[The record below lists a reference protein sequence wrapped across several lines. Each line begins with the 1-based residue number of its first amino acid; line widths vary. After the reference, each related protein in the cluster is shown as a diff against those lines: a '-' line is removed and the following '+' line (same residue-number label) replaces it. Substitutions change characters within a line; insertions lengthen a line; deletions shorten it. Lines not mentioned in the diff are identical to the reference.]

1 MSESAENIKLQLKR
15 GEKGSFDIKN
25 CSAVLAYGE
34 PFWDLDNKNLYIG
47 DGETPLSGL
56 DPINGDIDINGT
68 YIIDLINNTENSV
81 TINGNKIGS
90 AVSRAEIANSLYD
103 SATQTTKSYK
113 DIVNLINN
121 ISGIK
126 RVEPT
131 GSGNVITKAELKS
144 SDNSTLQITKG
155 IDAIDLNR
163 TGYVD
168 KTSPYDIGG
177 ISKGDDLSKL
187 TIVEILN
194 KLFTQKYLP
203 MSNFSFTVG
212 TSSSDSTI
220 TAVSVIPR
228 FTLGTKPITSFA
240 VGSTDGGNDLLNINS
255 VSSGTL
261 YQLTN
266 TKSGTSFTLYASLSD
281 GTTTVKSTTQ
291 VELIPLSYWGTLNSN
306 DINSVDSS
314 VVTSLA
320 NSERK
325 AKANKVTLNYG
336 ILNGVYVVYAYPKS
350 YGIVKNIYSDP
361 SLGYPE
367 NENYNYKEVQ
377 INSITYYVYLKQI
390 ASVSTS
396 DTDVIEQYFIF

>member
-1 MSESAENIKLQLKR
+1 MSEATENIRLQLKR

-56 DPINGDIDINGT
+56 DPINGDVDINGT

-126 RVEPT
+126 RVEST

-220 TAVSVIPR
+220 TAISVTPR
-228 FTLGTKPITSFA
+228 FTLGTKPITSFT

-255 VSSGTL
+255 VSSGTT

-281 GTTTVKSTTQ
+281 GTTTVKSTTK

-325 AKANKVTLNYG
+325 AKANKVILNYG
-336 ILNGVYVVYAYPKS
+336 SVENEYPIYVYPKS
-350 YGIVKNIYSDP
+350 YGLLKGIYSDP
-361 SLGYPE
+361 ANPMF
-367 NENYNYKEVQ
+367 NELTDNYNSKEIQ
-377 INSITYYVYLKQI
+377 INSIAYYIYLKK
-390 ASVSTS
+390 S
-396 DTDVIEQYFIF
+396 DPAIGDIELLFTY

>member
-1 MSESAENIKLQLKR
+1 MSEATENIRLQLKR

-126 RVEPT
+126 RVEST

-163 TGYVD
+163 TGYID

-212 TSSSDSTI
+212 TSSPSDSTI
-220 TAVSVIPR
+220 TAVSVTPR
-228 FTLGTKPITSFA
+228 FTLGTKPITSFT

-281 GTTTVKSTTQ
+281 GTTTVKSTTK

-325 AKANKVTLNYG
+325 AKANKVTLNFGDVEREYP
-336 ILNGVYVVYAYPKS
+336 IYAYPKS
-350 YGIVKNIYSDP
+350 YGLLTGIFSDP
-361 SLGYPE
+361 KSPTFSELTA
-367 NENYNYKEVQ
+367 NYNNKEIQ
-377 INSITYYVYLKQI
+377 INSIAYYIYLKK
-390 ASVSTS
+390 S
-396 DTDVIEQYFIF
+396 DPAIGNIELLFTY

>member
-1 MSESAENIKLQLKR
+1 MSEATENIRLQLKR

-126 RVEPT
+126 RVETT

-212 TSSSDSTI
+212 TSSPSDSTI
-220 TAVSVIPR
+220 TAVSVTPR

-255 VSSGTL
+255 VSSEKT

-281 GTTTVKSTTQ
+281 GTTTVKSTTK

-314 VVTSLA
+314 VVTSLE

-325 AKANKVTLNYG
+325 AKANKVILNYG
-336 ILNGVYVVYAYPKS
+336 SVENEYPIYVYPKS
-350 YGIVKNIYSDP
+350 YGLLKGIYSDP
-361 SLGYPE
+361 TNPMF
-367 NENYNYKEVQ
+367 NELTDNYNSKEIQ
-377 INSITYYVYLKQI
+377 INSIAYYIYLKK
-390 ASVSTS
+390 S
-396 DTDVIEQYFIF
+396 DPAIGDIELLFTY

>member
-1 MSESAENIKLQLKR
+1 MSETTENIKLQLKR

-103 SATQTTKSYK
+103 SSTQTAKSYK
-113 DIVNLINN
+113 DLVDLINS

-126 RVEPT
+126 RVEST
-131 GSGNVITKAELKS
+131 GSGNVITNAELKS
-144 SDNSTLQITKG
+144 LDSSTLQITKG
-155 IDAIDLNR
+155 IEAIDFNKV
-163 TGYVD
+163 GYID

-212 TSSSDSTI
+212 TSSSDSAI
-220 TAVSVIPR
+220 TAISVTPR
-228 FTLGTKPITSFA
+228 FTLGTKSITSFT
-240 VGSTDGGNDLLNINS
+240 VGSTEGGNDLLNINS
-255 VSSGTL
+255 VSSGTT

-281 GTTTVKSTTQ
+281 GTTIVKNTAK
-291 VELIPLSYWGTLNSN
+291 VEKIADGYWGVCTTSN
-306 DINSVDSS
+306 FADVVIDDS
-314 VVTSLA
+314 TSHG
-320 NSERK
+320 SIK
-325 AKANKVTLNYG
+325 FPMHVNYG
-336 ILNGVYVVYAYPKS
+336 IVNDKYQFFAYPTALGELKHA
-350 YGIVKNIYSDP
+350 YTDP
-361 SLGYPE
+361 SMS
-367 NENYNYKEVQ
+367 NDTDAISAFKQ
-377 INSITYYVYLKQI
+377 TTIQKNSTTYYLYLSEI
-390 ASVSTS
+390 ASIST
-396 DTDVIEQYFIF
+396 TDVDTIETIYTK

>member
-1 MSESAENIKLQLKR
+1 MSESTENIRLQLKR

-126 RVEPT
+126 RVEST

-212 TSSSDSTI
+212 TSPSDSTI
-220 TAVSVIPR
+220 TAVSVTPR
-228 FTLGTKPITSFA
+228 FTLGTKPITSFT

-255 VSSGTL
+255 VSSGAT

-281 GTTTVKSTTQ
+281 GTTTVKSTTK

-325 AKANKVTLNYG
+325 AKANKVTLNFGDVEREYP
-336 ILNGVYVVYAYPKS
+336 IYAYPKS
-350 YGIVKNIYSDP
+350 YGLLTGIFSDP
-361 SLGYPE
+361 KSPTFSELTA
-367 NENYNYKEVQ
+367 NYNNKEIQ
-377 INSITYYVYLKQI
+377 INSIAYYIYLKK
-390 ASVSTS
+390 S
-396 DTDVIEQYFIF
+396 DPAIGNIELLFTY

>member
-1 MSESAENIKLQLKR
+1 MSEATENIRLQLKR

-56 DPINGDIDINGT
+56 DPINGDVDINGT

-126 RVEPT
+126 RVEST

-163 TGYVD
+163 TGYIG

-212 TSSSDSTI
+212 TTSPSDSTI
-220 TAVSVIPR
+220 TAVSVTPR
-228 FTLGTKPITSFA
+228 FTLGTKPITSFT

-255 VSSGTL
+255 VSSGTT

-281 GTTTVKSTTQ
+281 GTTTVKSTTK

-314 VVTSLA
+314 VVTSLE

-325 AKANKVTLNYG
+325 AKANKVILNYG
-336 ILNGVYVVYAYPKS
+336 SVENEYPIYVYPKS
-350 YGIVKNIYSDP
+350 YGLLKGIYSDSTNP
-361 SLGYPE
+361 MF
-367 NENYNYKEVQ
+367 NELTDNYNSKEIQ
-377 INSITYYVYLKQI
+377 INSIAYYIYLKK
-390 ASVSTS
+390 S
-396 DTDVIEQYFIF
+396 DPAIGDIELLFTY

>member
-1 MSESAENIKLQLKR
+1 MSESTENIRLQLKR

-121 ISGIK
+121 ISGVK
-126 RVEPT
+126 RVEST

-163 TGYVD
+163 AGYID

-212 TSSSDSTI
+212 TSPSDSTI
-220 TAVSVIPR
+220 TAVSVTPR
-228 FTLGTKPITSFA
+228 FTLGTKPITSFT

-281 GTTTVKSTTQ
+281 GTTTVKSTTK

-314 VVTSLA
+314 VVTSLE

-325 AKANKVTLNYG
+325 AKANKVILNYG
-336 ILNGVYVVYAYPKS
+336 SVENEYPIYVYPKS
-350 YGIVKNIYSDP
+350 YGLLKGIYSDP
-361 SLGYPE
+361 TNPMF
-367 NENYNYKEVQ
+367 NELTDNYNSKEIQ
-377 INSITYYVYLKQI
+377 INSIAYYIYLKK
-390 ASVSTS
+390 S
-396 DTDVIEQYFIF
+396 DPAIGDIELLFTY

>member
-1 MSESAENIKLQLKR
+1 MSETTENIRLQLKR

-126 RVEPT
+126 RVETT

-163 TGYVD
+163 TGYID

-177 ISKGDDLSKL
+177 ISKGDDLSRL

-220 TAVSVIPR
+220 TAVSVTPR
-228 FTLGTKPITSFA
+228 FTLGTKPITSFT
-240 VGSTDGGNDLLNINS
+240 VGSTEGGNDLLNINS

-266 TKSGTSFTLYASLSD
+266 TKSGTSFTLYSSLSD
-281 GTTTVKSTTQ
+281 GTTTVKSTTK

-325 AKANKVTLNYG
+325 AKANKVILNYG
-336 ILNGVYVVYAYPKS
+336 SVENEYPIYVYPKS
-350 YGIVKNIYSDP
+350 YGLLKGIYSDP
-361 SLGYPE
+361 TNPMF
-367 NENYNYKEVQ
+367 NELTDNYNSKEIQ
-377 INSITYYVYLKQI
+377 INSITYYIYLKK
-390 ASVSTS
+390 S
-396 DTDVIEQYFIF
+396 DPAIGDIELLFTY

>member
-1 MSESAENIKLQLKR
+1 MSEATENIRLQLKR

-56 DPINGDIDINGT
+56 DPINGDVDINGT

-126 RVEPT
+126 RVETT

-220 TAVSVIPR
+220 TAVSVTPR
-228 FTLGTKPITSFA
+228 FTPGTKPITSFT

-255 VSSGTL
+255 VLSGTP

-281 GTTTVKSTTQ
+281 GTTTVKSTTK

-325 AKANKVTLNYG
+325 AKANKVILNYG
-336 ILNGVYVVYAYPKS
+336 LVENEYPIYVYPKS
-350 YGIVKNIYSDP
+350 YGLLKGIYSDP
-361 SLGYPE
+361 ANPMF
-367 NENYNYKEVQ
+367 NELTDNYNSKEIQ
-377 INSITYYVYLKQI
+377 INSIAYYIYLKK
-390 ASVSTS
+390 S
-396 DTDVIEQYFIF
+396 DPAIGDIELLFTY

>member
-1 MSESAENIKLQLKR
+1 MSESTENIRLQLKR

-126 RVEPT
+126 RVEST

-212 TSSSDSTI
+212 TSPSDSTI
-220 TAVSVIPR
+220 TAVSVTPR
-228 FTLGTKPITSFA
+228 FTLGTQPITSFT

-255 VSSGTL
+255 VSSETT

-281 GTTTVKSTTQ
+281 GTTTVKSTTK

-325 AKANKVTLNYG
+325 AKANKVTLNFGDVEREYP
-336 ILNGVYVVYAYPKS
+336 IYAYPKS
-350 YGIVKNIYSDP
+350 YGLLTGIFSDP
-361 SLGYPE
+361 KSPTFSELTA
-367 NENYNYKEVQ
+367 NYNNKEIQ
-377 INSITYYVYLKQI
+377 INSIAYYIYLKK
-390 ASVSTS
+390 S
-396 DTDVIEQYFIF
+396 DPAIGNIELLFTY

>member
-1 MSESAENIKLQLKR
+1 MSESTENIRLQLKR

-126 RVEPT
+126 RVEST

-163 TGYVD
+163 AGYID

-220 TAVSVIPR
+220 TAISVTPR
-228 FTLGTKPITSFA
+228 FTLGTKPITSFT

-281 GTTTVKSTTQ
+281 GTTTVKSTTK

-325 AKANKVTLNYG
+325 AKANKVILNYG
-336 ILNGVYVVYAYPKS
+336 SVENEYPIYVYPKS
-350 YGIVKNIYSDP
+350 YGLLKGIYSDP
-361 SLGYPE
+361 ANPMF
-367 NENYNYKEVQ
+367 NELTDNYNSKEIQ
-377 INSITYYVYLKQI
+377 INSSAYYIYLKK
-390 ASVSTS
+390 S
-396 DTDVIEQYFIF
+396 DPAIGDIELLFTY

>member
-1 MSESAENIKLQLKR
+1 MSEATENIRLQLKR

-126 RVEPT
+126 RVEST

-163 TGYVD
+163 TGYID

-220 TAVSVIPR
+220 TAVSVTPR
-228 FTLGTKPITSFA
+228 FTLGTKPITSFT

-255 VSSGTL
+255 VSSGKT
-261 YQLTN
+261 YKLTN

-281 GTTTVKSTTQ
+281 GTTTVKSTTK

-314 VVTSLA
+314 IVTSLA
-320 NSERK
+320 NSERR
-325 AKANKVTLNYG
+325 AKANKVTLNFGDVEGEYP
-336 ILNGVYVVYAYPKS
+336 IYAYPKS
-350 YGIVKNIYSDP
+350 YGLLTGIFSDP
-361 SLGYPE
+361 ANPIF
-367 NENYNYKEVQ
+367 NELTDNYNNKEIQ
-377 INSITYYVYLKQI
+377 INSIAYYIYLKK
-390 ASVSTS
+390 S
-396 DTDVIEQYFIF
+396 DPAIGNIELLFTY

>member
-56 DPINGDIDINGT
+56 DPINGDVDINGT

-126 RVEPT
+126 RVEST

-163 TGYVD
+163 AGYID

-220 TAVSVIPR
+220 TAVSVTPR

-281 GTTTVKSTTQ
+281 GTTTVKSTTK

-325 AKANKVTLNYG
+325 AKANKVILNYG
-336 ILNGVYVVYAYPKS
+336 SVENEYPIYVYPKS
-350 YGIVKNIYSDP
+350 YGLLKGIYSDP
-361 SLGYPE
+361 TNPMF
-367 NENYNYKEVQ
+367 NELTDNYNSKEIQ
-377 INSITYYVYLKQI
+377 INSIAYYIYLKK
-390 ASVSTS
+390 S
-396 DTDVIEQYFIF
+396 DPAIGDIELLFTY

>member
-1 MSESAENIKLQLKR
+1 MSESTENIRLQLKR

-56 DPINGDIDINGT
+56 DPINGDVDINGT

-126 RVEPT
+126 RVEST

-163 TGYVD
+163 TGYID

-220 TAVSVIPR
+220 TAASVTPR
-228 FTLGTKPITSFA
+228 FTLGTKPITSFT

-255 VSSGTL
+255 VSSGTT

-281 GTTTVKSTTQ
+281 GTTTVKSTTK

-314 VVTSLA
+314 VVTSLE

-325 AKANKVTLNYG
+325 AKANKVILNYG
-336 ILNGVYVVYAYPKS
+336 SVENEYPIYVYPKS
-350 YGIVKNIYSDP
+350 YGLLKGIYSDP
-361 SLGYPE
+361 TNPMF
-367 NENYNYKEVQ
+367 NELTDNYNSKEIQ
-377 INSITYYVYLKQI
+377 INSIAYYIYLKK
-390 ASVSTS
+390 S
-396 DTDVIEQYFIF
+396 DPAIGDIELLFTY

>member
-1 MSESAENIKLQLKR
+1 MSEATENIKLQLKR

-126 RVEPT
+126 RVEST

-163 TGYVD
+163 TGYID

-220 TAVSVIPR
+220 TAVSVTPR
-228 FTLGTKPITSFA
+228 FTLGTKPITSFI
-240 VGSTDGGNDLLNINS
+240 VGSTEGGNDLLNINS
-255 VSSGTL
+255 VSNGTT

-281 GTTTVKSTTQ
+281 GTTTVKSTTK
-291 VELIPLSYWGTLNSN
+291 VELIPLSYWGTLSSN
-306 DINSVDSS
+306 DINSVDDS

-325 AKANKVTLNYG
+325 AKANKVILNYG
-336 ILNGVYVVYAYPKS
+336 SVESEYPIYVYPKS
-350 YGIVKNIYSDP
+350 YGLLKGIYSDP
-361 SLGYPE
+361 VNPMF
-367 NENYNYKEVQ
+367 NELTDNYNSKEIQ
-377 INSITYYVYLKQI
+377 INSIAYYIYLKK
-390 ASVSTS
+390 S
-396 DTDVIEQYFIF
+396 DPAIGDIELLFTY

>member
-1 MSESAENIKLQLKR
+1 MSESTENIRLQLKR

-56 DPINGDIDINGT
+56 DPINGDVDINGT

-126 RVEPT
+126 RVEST

-163 TGYVD
+163 TGYID

-203 MSNFSFTVG
+203 MSNFSFTVE
-212 TSSSDSTI
+212 TSPSDSTI
-220 TAVSVIPR
+220 TAVSVTPR
-228 FTLGTKPITSFA
+228 FTLGTKPITSFT

-255 VSSGTL
+255 VSSGTT

-281 GTTTVKSTTQ
+281 GTTTVKSTTK

-314 VVTSLA
+314 VVTSLE

-325 AKANKVTLNYG
+325 AKANKVILNYG
-336 ILNGVYVVYAYPKS
+336 SVENEYPIYVYPKS
-350 YGIVKNIYSDP
+350 YGLLKGIYSDP
-361 SLGYPE
+361 ANPMF
-367 NENYNYKEVQ
+367 NELTDNYNSKEIQ
-377 INSITYYVYLKQI
+377 INSIEYYIYLKK
-390 ASVSTS
+390 S
-396 DTDVIEQYFIF
+396 DPAIGDIELLFTY

>member
-1 MSESAENIKLQLKR
+1 MSEATENIRLQLKR

-56 DPINGDIDINGT
+56 DPINGDVDINGT

-126 RVEPT
+126 RVEST

-220 TAVSVIPR
+220 TAVSVTPR
-228 FTLGTKPITSFA
+228 FTLGTKPITSFT

-281 GTTTVKSTTQ
+281 GTTTVKSTTK

-325 AKANKVTLNYG
+325 AKANKVILNYG
-336 ILNGVYVVYAYPKS
+336 SVENEYPIYVYPKS
-350 YGIVKNIYSDP
+350 YGLLKGIYSDTANP
-361 SLGYPE
+361 IF
-367 NENYNYKEVQ
+367 NELTDNYNNKEIQ
-377 INSITYYVYLKQI
+377 INSIAYYIYLKK
-390 ASVSTS
+390 S
-396 DTDVIEQYFIF
+396 DPAIGDIELLFTY

>member
-1 MSESAENIKLQLKR
+1 MSEATENIRLQLKR

-56 DPINGDIDINGT
+56 DPINGDVDINGT

-126 RVEPT
+126 RVEST

-212 TSSSDSTI
+212 TSSPSDSTI
-220 TAVSVIPR
+220 TAVSVTPR
-228 FTLGTKPITSFA
+228 FTLGTKPITSFT

-255 VSSGTL
+255 VSSGAT

-281 GTTTVKSTTQ
+281 GTTTVKSTTK

-325 AKANKVTLNYG
+325 AKANKVILNYG
-336 ILNGVYVVYAYPKS
+336 SVENEYPIYVYPKS
-350 YGIVKNIYSDP
+350 YGLLKGIYSDP
-361 SLGYPE
+361 TNPMF
-367 NENYNYKEVQ
+367 NELTDNYNSKEIQ
-377 INSITYYVYLKQI
+377 INSIAYYIYLKK
-390 ASVSTS
+390 S
-396 DTDVIEQYFIF
+396 DPAIGDIELLFTY

>member
-1 MSESAENIKLQLKR
+1 MSESTENIRLQLKR

-56 DPINGDIDINGT
+56 DPINGDVDINGT

-126 RVEPT
+126 RVEST

-163 TGYVD
+163 TGYIG

-220 TAVSVIPR
+220 TAVSVTPR
-228 FTLGTKPITSFA
+228 FTLGTKPITSFT

-281 GTTTVKSTTQ
+281 GTTTVKSTTK
-291 VELIPLSYWGTLNSN
+291 VELIPLSYWGTLSSN

-325 AKANKVTLNYG
+325 AKANKVILNYG
-336 ILNGVYVVYAYPKS
+336 SVENEYPIYVYPKS
-350 YGIVKNIYSDP
+350 YGLLKGIYSDP
-361 SLGYPE
+361 TNPMF
-367 NENYNYKEVQ
+367 NELTDNYNSKEIQ
-377 INSITYYVYLKQI
+377 INSIAYYIYLKK
-390 ASVSTS
+390 S
-396 DTDVIEQYFIF
+396 DPAIGNIELLFTY

>member
-1 MSESAENIKLQLKR
+1 MSESTENIRLQLKR

-56 DPINGDIDINGT
+56 DPINGDVDINGT

-126 RVEPT
+126 RVETT

-163 TGYVD
+163 TGYID

-212 TSSSDSTI
+212 TSPSDSTI
-220 TAVSVIPR
+220 TAVSVTPR
-228 FTLGTKPITSFA
+228 FTLGTKPITSFT

-281 GTTTVKSTTQ
+281 GTTTVKSTTK

-325 AKANKVTLNYG
+325 AKANKVILNYG
-336 ILNGVYVVYAYPKS
+336 SVENEYPIYVYPKS
-350 YGIVKNIYSDP
+350 YGLLKGIYSDP
-361 SLGYPE
+361 ANPMF
-367 NENYNYKEVQ
+367 NELTDNYNSKEIQ
-377 INSITYYVYLKQI
+377 INSIAYYIYLKK
-390 ASVSTS
+390 S
-396 DTDVIEQYFIF
+396 DPAIGDIELLFTY

>member
-1 MSESAENIKLQLKR
+1 MSEATENIRLQLKR

-126 RVEPT
+126 RVEST

-163 TGYVD
+163 AGYID

-220 TAVSVIPR
+220 TAVSVTPR
-228 FTLGTKPITSFA
+228 FTLGTKPITSFT

-281 GTTTVKSTTQ
+281 GTTTVKSTTK

-314 VVTSLA
+314 VVTSLE

-325 AKANKVTLNYG
+325 AKANKVILNYG
-336 ILNGVYVVYAYPKS
+336 SVENEYPIYVYPKS
-350 YGIVKNIYSDP
+350 YGLLKGIYSDP
-361 SLGYPE
+361 TNPMF
-367 NENYNYKEVQ
+367 NELTDNYNSKEIQ
-377 INSITYYVYLKQI
+377 INSIAYYIYLKK
-390 ASVSTS
+390 S
-396 DTDVIEQYFIF
+396 DPAIGDIELLFTY

>member
-1 MSESAENIKLQLKR
+1 MSEATENIRLQLKR

-56 DPINGDIDINGT
+56 DPINGNVDINGT

-126 RVEPT
+126 RVEST

-163 TGYVD
+163 TGYID

-220 TAVSVIPR
+220 TAVSVTPR

-281 GTTTVKSTTQ
+281 GTTTVKSTTK

-325 AKANKVTLNYG
+325 AKANKVILNYG
-336 ILNGVYVVYAYPKS
+336 SVENEYPIYVYPKS
-350 YGIVKNIYSDP
+350 YGLLKGIYSDP
-361 SLGYPE
+361 TNPMF
-367 NENYNYKEVQ
+367 NELTDNYNSKEIQ
-377 INSITYYVYLKQI
+377 INSIAYYIYLKK
-390 ASVSTS
+390 S
-396 DTDVIEQYFIF
+396 DPAIGDIELLFTY

>member
-1 MSESAENIKLQLKR
+1 MSESTENIRLQLKR

-56 DPINGDIDINGT
+56 DPINGDVDINGT

-121 ISGIK
+121 ISGVK
-126 RVEPT
+126 RVEST

-163 TGYVD
+163 AGYID

-212 TSSSDSTI
+212 TSPSDSTI
-220 TAVSVIPR
+220 TAVSVTPR
-228 FTLGTKPITSFA
+228 FTLGTKPITSFT

-281 GTTTVKSTTQ
+281 GTTTVKSTTK

-314 VVTSLA
+314 VVTSLE

-325 AKANKVTLNYG
+325 AKANKVILNYG
-336 ILNGVYVVYAYPKS
+336 SVENEYPIYVYPKS
-350 YGIVKNIYSDP
+350 YGLLKGIYSDP
-361 SLGYPE
+361 TNPMF
-367 NENYNYKEVQ
+367 NELTDNYNSKEIQ
-377 INSITYYVYLKQI
+377 INSIAYYIYLKK
-390 ASVSTS
+390 S
-396 DTDVIEQYFIF
+396 DPAIGNIELLFTH

>member
-1 MSESAENIKLQLKR
+1 MSEATENIRLQLKR

-25 CSAVLAYGE
+25 CAAVLAYGE

-126 RVEPT
+126 RVEST

-163 TGYVD
+163 AGYID

-220 TAVSVIPR
+220 TAVSVTPR
-228 FTLGTKPITSFA
+228 FTLGTKPITSFT

-281 GTTTVKSTTQ
+281 GTTTVKSTTK

-314 VVTSLA
+314 VVTSLE

-325 AKANKVTLNYG
+325 AKANKVILNYG
-336 ILNGVYVVYAYPKS
+336 SVENEYPIYVYPKS
-350 YGIVKNIYSDP
+350 YGLLKGIYSDP
-361 SLGYPE
+361 TNPMF
-367 NENYNYKEVQ
+367 NELTDNYNSKEIQ
-377 INSITYYVYLKQI
+377 INSIAYYIYLKK
-390 ASVSTS
+390 S
-396 DTDVIEQYFIF
+396 DPAIGDIELLFTY

>member
-1 MSESAENIKLQLKR
+1 MSESTENIRLQLKR

-56 DPINGDIDINGT
+56 DPINGDVDINGT

-81 TINGNKIGS
+81 TINGNKIGG

-126 RVEPT
+126 RVEST

-163 TGYVD
+163 TGYID

-212 TSSSDSTI
+212 TSPSDSTI
-220 TAVSVIPR
+220 TAVSVTPR
-228 FTLGTKPITSFA
+228 FTLGTKPITSFT
-240 VGSTDGGNDLLNINS
+240 VGSTDGSNDLLNINS

-281 GTTTVKSTTQ
+281 GTTTVKSTTK

-325 AKANKVTLNYG
+325 AKANKVILNYG
-336 ILNGVYVVYAYPKS
+336 SVENEYPIYVYPKS
-350 YGIVKNIYSDP
+350 YGLLKGIYSDP
-361 SLGYPE
+361 ANPMF
-367 NENYNYKEVQ
+367 NELTDNYNSKEIQ
-377 INSITYYVYLKQI
+377 INSIAYYIYLKK
-390 ASVSTS
+390 S
-396 DTDVIEQYFIF
+396 DPAIGDIELLFTY

>member
-1 MSESAENIKLQLKR
+1 MSETTENIRLQLKR

-81 TINGNKIGS
+81 TINGNKIGG

-126 RVEPT
+126 RVESS

-220 TAVSVIPR
+220 TAVSVTPR

-266 TKSGTSFTLYASLSD
+266 KKSGTSFNLYASLSD
-281 GTTTVKSTTQ
+281 GTTTVKSTTK

-314 VVTSLA
+314 VVTSLE

-325 AKANKVTLNYG
+325 AKANKVTLNFG
-336 ILNGVYVVYAYPKS
+336 YVEGEYPIYAYPKS
-350 YGIVKNIYSDP
+350 YGLLTGIFSDP
-361 SLGYPE
+361 ANPIF
-367 NENYNYKEVQ
+367 NELTDNYNNKEIQ
-377 INSITYYVYLKQI
+377 INSIAYYIYLKK
-390 ASVSTS
+390 S
-396 DTDVIEQYFIF
+396 DPAIGNIELLFTH

>member
-1 MSESAENIKLQLKR
+1 MSESTENIRLQLKR

-34 PFWDLDNKNLYIG
+34 PLWDLDNKNLYIG

-56 DPINGDIDINGT
+56 DPINGDVDINGT

-126 RVEPT
+126 RVEST

-163 TGYVD
+163 TGYID

-220 TAVSVIPR
+220 TAISVTPR
-228 FTLGTKPITSFA
+228 FTLGTKPITSFT

-255 VSSGTL
+255 VSSGTT

-281 GTTTVKSTTQ
+281 GTTTVKSTTK

-314 VVTSLA
+314 VVTSLE

-325 AKANKVTLNYG
+325 AKANKVILNYG
-336 ILNGVYVVYAYPKS
+336 SVENEYPIYVYPKS
-350 YGIVKNIYSDP
+350 YGLLKGIYSDP
-361 SLGYPE
+361 ANPMF
-367 NENYNYKEVQ
+367 NELTDNYNSKEIQ
-377 INSITYYVYLKQI
+377 INSIAYYIYLKK
-390 ASVSTS
+390 S
-396 DTDVIEQYFIF
+396 DPAIGDIELLFTY

>member
-1 MSESAENIKLQLKR
+1 MSEATENIKLQLKR

-103 SATQTTKSYK
+103 SDTQTTKSYK

-126 RVEPT
+126 RVEST

-163 TGYVD
+163 AGYID

-220 TAVSVIPR
+220 TAVSVTPR
-228 FTLGTKPITSFA
+228 FTLGTKPIDSFT

-281 GTTTVKSTTQ
+281 GTTTVKSTTK

-325 AKANKVTLNYG
+325 SKANKVTLNFGDVEGEYP
-336 ILNGVYVVYAYPKS
+336 IYAYPKS
-350 YGIVKNIYSDP
+350 YGLLTGIFSDP
-361 SLGYPE
+361 TSPII
-367 NENYNYKEVQ
+367 NELTDLYNNKEIQ
-377 INSITYYVYLKQI
+377 INSIAYYIYLKK
-390 ASVSTS
+390 S
-396 DTDVIEQYFIF
+396 DPAIGNIELLFTY

>member
-1 MSESAENIKLQLKR
+1 MSESTENIRLQLKR

-81 TINGNKIGS
+81 TINGNKIGG

-126 RVEPT
+126 RVETT

-163 TGYVD
+163 TGYID

-220 TAVSVIPR
+220 TAVSVTPR

-281 GTTTVKSTTQ
+281 GTTTVKSTTK

-320 NSERK
+320 NSERR
-325 AKANKVTLNYG
+325 AKANKFTLNFGDVEGEYP
-336 ILNGVYVVYAYPKS
+336 IYAYPKS
-350 YGIVKNIYSDP
+350 YGLLTGIFSDP
-361 SLGYPE
+361 ANPIF
-367 NENYNYKEVQ
+367 NELTDNYNNKEIQ
-377 INSITYYVYLKQI
+377 INSIAYYIYLKK
-390 ASVSTS
+390 S
-396 DTDVIEQYFIF
+396 DPAIGNIELLFTH

>member
-1 MSESAENIKLQLKR
+1 MSEATENIRLQLKR

-126 RVEPT
+126 RVEST

-163 TGYVD
+163 TGYID

-212 TSSSDSTI
+212 TSPSDSTI
-220 TAVSVIPR
+220 TAVSVTPR
-228 FTLGTKPITSFA
+228 FTLGTKPITSFT

-255 VSSGTL
+255 VSSGTT

-281 GTTTVKSTTQ
+281 GTTTVKSTTK

-325 AKANKVTLNYG
+325 AKANKVILNYG
-336 ILNGVYVVYAYPKS
+336 SVENEYPIYVYPKS
-350 YGIVKNIYSDP
+350 YGLLKGIYSDP
-361 SLGYPE
+361 TNPMF
-367 NENYNYKEVQ
+367 NELTDNYNSKEIQ
-377 INSITYYVYLKQI
+377 INSIAYYIYLKK
-390 ASVSTS
+390 S
-396 DTDVIEQYFIF
+396 DPAIGDIELLFTY

>member
-1 MSESAENIKLQLKR
+1 MSEATENIRLQLKR

-56 DPINGDIDINGT
+56 DPINGDVDINGT

-126 RVEPT
+126 RVEST

-163 TGYVD
+163 TGYID

-220 TAVSVIPR
+220 TAVSVTPR

-255 VSSGTL
+255 VSSGKT

-281 GTTTVKSTTQ
+281 GTTTVKSTTK

-320 NSERK
+320 NNERK
-325 AKANKVTLNYG
+325 AKANKVTLNFG
-336 ILNGVYVVYAYPKS
+336 YVEGEYPIYAYPKS
-350 YGIVKNIYSDP
+350 YGLLTGIFSDP
-361 SLGYPE
+361 ASPTF
-367 NENYNYKEVQ
+367 NELTYNYNSKEIQ
-377 INSITYYVYLKQI
+377 INSIAYYIYLKK
-390 ASVSTS
+390 S
-396 DTDVIEQYFIF
+396 DPAIGDIELLFTY

>member
-1 MSESAENIKLQLKR
+1 MSEATENIRLQLKR

-56 DPINGDIDINGT
+56 DPINGDVDINGT

-126 RVEPT
+126 RVEST

-163 TGYVD
+163 TGYID

-220 TAVSVIPR
+220 TAVSVTPR
-228 FTLGTKPITSFA
+228 FTLGTKPITSFT

-281 GTTTVKSTTQ
+281 GTTTVKSTTK

-325 AKANKVTLNYG
+325 SKANKVILNYG
-336 ILNGVYVVYAYPKS
+336 SVENEYPIYVYPKS
-350 YGIVKNIYSDP
+350 YGLLKGIYSDP
-361 SLGYPE
+361 TNPMF
-367 NENYNYKEVQ
+367 NELTDNYNSKEIQ
-377 INSITYYVYLKQI
+377 INSIAYYIYLKK
-390 ASVSTS
+390 S
-396 DTDVIEQYFIF
+396 DPAIGDIELLFTY

>member
-1 MSESAENIKLQLKR
+1 MSESTENIRLQLKR

-81 TINGNKIGS
+81 TINGNKISG

-126 RVEPT
+126 RVEST

-163 TGYVD
+163 TGYID

-220 TAVSVIPR
+220 TAISVTPR
-228 FTLGTKPITSFA
+228 FTLGTKPITSFT

-281 GTTTVKSTTQ
+281 GTTTVKSTTK

-325 AKANKVTLNYG
+325 AKANKVILNYG
-336 ILNGVYVVYAYPKS
+336 SVENEYPIYVYPKS
-350 YGIVKNIYSDP
+350 YGLLKGIYSDP
-361 SLGYPE
+361 ANPMF
-367 NENYNYKEVQ
+367 NELTDNYNSKEIQ
-377 INSITYYVYLKQI
+377 INSIAYYIYLKK
-390 ASVSTS
+390 S
-396 DTDVIEQYFIF
+396 DPAIGDIELLFTY

>member
-1 MSESAENIKLQLKR
+1 MSESTENIRLQLKR

-56 DPINGDIDINGT
+56 DPINGDVDINGT

-81 TINGNKIGS
+81 TINGNKIGG

-126 RVEPT
+126 RVEST

-212 TSSSDSTI
+212 TSPSDSTI
-220 TAVSVIPR
+220 TAVSVTPR
-228 FTLGTKPITSFA
+228 FTLGTKPITSFT
-240 VGSTDGGNDLLNINS
+240 VGSTDGSNDLLNINS

-281 GTTTVKSTTQ
+281 GTTTVKSTTK

-325 AKANKVTLNYG
+325 AKANKVILNYG
-336 ILNGVYVVYAYPKS
+336 SVENEYPIYVYPKS
-350 YGIVKNIYSDP
+350 YGLLKGIYSDP
-361 SLGYPE
+361 ANPMF
-367 NENYNYKEVQ
+367 NELTDNYNSKEIQ
-377 INSITYYVYLKQI
+377 INSIAYYIYLKK
-390 ASVSTS
+390 S
-396 DTDVIEQYFIF
+396 DPAIGDIELLFTY

>member
-1 MSESAENIKLQLKR
+1 MSESTENIRLQLKR

-126 RVEPT
+126 RVEST

-163 TGYVD
+163 TGYID

-212 TSSSDSTI
+212 TSPSDSTI
-220 TAVSVIPR
+220 TAVSVTPR
-228 FTLGTKPITSFA
+228 FTLGTKPITSFT

-281 GTTTVKSTTQ
+281 GTTTVKSTTK

-325 AKANKVTLNYG
+325 AKANKVILNYG
-336 ILNGVYVVYAYPKS
+336 SVENEYPIYVYPKS
-350 YGIVKNIYSDP
+350 YGLLKGIYSDP
-361 SLGYPE
+361 ANPMF
-367 NENYNYKEVQ
+367 NELTDNYNSKEIQ
-377 INSITYYVYLKQI
+377 INSIAYYIYLKK
-390 ASVSTS
+390 S
-396 DTDVIEQYFIF
+396 DPAIGDIELLFTY

>member
-1 MSESAENIKLQLKR
+1 MNEATENIRLQLKR

-56 DPINGDIDINGT
+56 DPINGDVDINGT

-126 RVEPT
+126 RVEST

-220 TAVSVIPR
+220 TAVSVTPR
-228 FTLGTKPITSFA
+228 FTLGTKPITSFT

-281 GTTTVKSTTQ
+281 GTTTVKSTIK

-314 VVTSLA
+314 IVTSLE

-325 AKANKVTLNYG
+325 AKANKVILNYG
-336 ILNGVYVVYAYPKS
+336 SVENEYPIYVYPKS
-350 YGIVKNIYSDP
+350 YGLLKGIYSDP
-361 SLGYPE
+361 TNPMF
-367 NENYNYKEVQ
+367 NELTDNYNSKEIQ
-377 INSITYYVYLKQI
+377 INSIEYYIYLKK
-390 ASVSTS
+390 S
-396 DTDVIEQYFIF
+396 DPAIGNIELLFTY

>member
-1 MSESAENIKLQLKR
+1 MSEATENIRLQLKR

-103 SATQTTKSYK
+103 STTQTTKSYK

-126 RVEPT
+126 RVEST

-163 TGYVD
+163 TGYID

-212 TSSSDSTI
+212 TSSSNSTI

-228 FTLGTKPITSFA
+228 FTLGTKPITSFT
-240 VGSTDGGNDLLNINS
+240 VGSTEGGSDLLNINS
-255 VSSGTL
+255 VSSGTT

-281 GTTTVKSTTQ
+281 GTTTVKNTAK
-291 VELIPLSYWGTLNSN
+291 VELIPLSYWGTFNSD

-325 AKANKVTLNYG
+325 AKANKVTLNFGSVENEYP
-336 ILNGVYVVYAYPKS
+336 IYAYPKS
-350 YGIVKNIYSDP
+350 YGLLKGIFSDP
-361 SLGYPE
+361 ANPMF
-367 NENYNYKEVQ
+367 NELADNYNNKEIQ
-377 INSITYYVYLKQI
+377 INSIAYYVYLKK
-390 ASVSTS
+390 S
-396 DTDVIEQYFIF
+396 DPAIGDIELLFTY

>member
-1 MSESAENIKLQLKR
+1 MSESTENIRLQLKR

-126 RVEPT
+126 RVETT

-212 TSSSDSTI
+212 TSPSDSTI
-220 TAVSVIPR
+220 TAVSVTPR
-228 FTLGTKPITSFA
+228 FTLGTKPITSFT

-255 VSSGTL
+255 VSSGTT

-281 GTTTVKSTTQ
+281 GTTTVKSTTK

-314 VVTSLA
+314 VVTSLE
-320 NSERK
+320 NRERK
-325 AKANKVTLNYG
+325 AKANKVILNYG
-336 ILNGVYVVYAYPKS
+336 SVENEYPIYVYPKS
-350 YGIVKNIYSDP
+350 YGLLKGIYSDP
-361 SLGYPE
+361 TNPMF
-367 NENYNYKEVQ
+367 NELTDNYNSKEIQ
-377 INSITYYVYLKQI
+377 INSIAYYIYLKK
-390 ASVSTS
+390 S
-396 DTDVIEQYFIF
+396 DPAIGDIELLFTY

>member
-1 MSESAENIKLQLKR
+1 MSEATENIRLQLKR

-56 DPINGDIDINGT
+56 DPINGDVDINGT

-126 RVEPT
+126 RVETT

-212 TSSSDSTI
+212 TSPSDSTI
-220 TAVSVIPR
+220 TAVSVTPR
-228 FTLGTKPITSFA
+228 FTLGTKPITSFT

-255 VSSGTL
+255 VSSGTT

-281 GTTTVKSTTQ
+281 GTTTVKSTTK

-314 VVTSLA
+314 VVTSLE

-325 AKANKVTLNYG
+325 AKANKVILNYG
-336 ILNGVYVVYAYPKS
+336 SVENEYPIYVYPKS
-350 YGIVKNIYSDP
+350 YGLLKGIYSDSTNP
-361 SLGYPE
+361 MF
-367 NENYNYKEVQ
+367 NELTDNYNSKEIQ
-377 INSITYYVYLKQI
+377 INSIAYYIYLKK
-390 ASVSTS
+390 S
-396 DTDVIEQYFIF
+396 DPAIGDIELLFTY

>member
-1 MSESAENIKLQLKR
+1 M
-15 GEKGSFDIKN
+15 
-25 CSAVLAYGE
+25 
-34 PFWDLDNKNLYIG
+34 
-47 DGETPLSGL
+47 
-56 DPINGDIDINGT
+56 
-68 YIIDLINNTENSV
+68 
-81 TINGNKIGS
+81 
-90 AVSRAEIANSLYD
+90 
-103 SATQTTKSYK
+103 
-113 DIVNLINN
+113 
-121 ISGIK
+121 
-126 RVEPT
+126 
-131 GSGNVITKAELKS
+131 
-144 SDNSTLQITKG
+144 
-155 IDAIDLNR
+155 
-163 TGYVD
+163 
-168 KTSPYDIGG
+168 
-177 ISKGDDLSKL
+177 SKL

-220 TAVSVIPR
+220 TAVSVTPR
-228 FTLGTKPITSFA
+228 FTLGTKPITSFT

-266 TKSGTSFTLYASLSD
+266 TKSGTSFNLYASLSD
-281 GTTTVKSTTQ
+281 GTTTVKSTTK

-350 YGIVKNIYSDP
+350 YGIVKNIYSDS

-396 DTDVIEQYFIF
+396 DTDVI